1 MKRKRDKSV
10 IRVAQQVKELWRLSI
25 TRRVRNVSFARNLV
39 TYSVIAESERSQ
51 QSPGERTSRKQQQ
64 KANSADV
71 KATDSNEAG
80 LMLSHLLTAREQL
93 AGRWIID
100 SGATSH
106 ICNDRDLFVQLHPL
120 KSPLDV
126 VLGDGHKLTATA
138 KGTVKLT
145 MK

>member
-1 MKRKRDKSV
+1 
-10 IRVAQQVKELWRLSI
+10 
-25 TRRVRNVSFARNLV
+25 
-39 TYSVIAESERSQ
+39 
-51 QSPGERTSRKQQQ
+51 
-64 KANSADV
+64 
-71 KATDSNEAG
+71 
-80 LMLSHLLTAREQL
+80 MLSHLLTAREQL